1 MHKSLIFKIY
11 TLEFCMP
18 FITVELPE
26 EMTFPFKSFA
36 VEINRYLSEVLEV
49 PTEKCKVK
57 LVKPSDIFVGE
68 GQHVYARLKV
78 ELLSGR
84 DRKKLLFVGK
94 ELLERF
100 TVAIRSQNPLVDCR
114 ITVDIREIDRELLF
128 V

>member
-1 MHKSLIFKIY
+1 
-11 TLEFCMP
+11 MP

-26 EMTFPFKSFA
+26 EMPFPFKSFA
-36 VEINRYLSEVLEV
+36 VEVNRYLSEVLEV
-49 PTEKCKVK
+49 PTEKCKMK
-57 LVKPSDIFVGE
+57 LLKLSDILVGE
-68 GQHVYARLKV
+68 GDRERMYARLKV

-84 DRKKLLFVGK
+84 DRQKLLFVGK

-114 ITVDIREIDRELLF
+114 ITVDMREIDRELLF